1 MNRVFNFSA
10 GPSMLPLPVLKQV
23 QEDMLCYKDSG
34 QSVMEMSHRSPVYDK
49 IFNDTKSAIIDLL
62 GVPDSHEVLFIQG
75 GASGQ
80 FDMLA
85 ANLKQNGTAD
95 YVVTGEFSGKAAKAA
110 KKLINVNVVASS
122 EDKNFSYIP
131 NAGDIK
137 PSEGSDYLHICHN
150 NTIFGTRY
158 TDLPN
163 CGDVPLIAD
172 FSSSIMSEPLDVS
185 RFGLIYAGAQ
195 KNMAPAGFAMVIID
209 KNLLSRSADSLPIMQ
224 NYNTY
229 VKSNSMFNTPPT
241 FAIYVAG
248 LVANYI
254 KNDIG
259 GLENMA
265 KINAEKA
272 AVLYDFIDGS
282 ALFNNPVRP
291 DCRSV
296 MNVTFATGNADID
309 AKFCSES
316 AKAGFVNLKGHR
328 LVGGMRASIYNSMPS
343 EGVEKLVEFMREFE
357 KNV

>member
-49 IFNDTKSAIIDLL
+49 IFNDTKASIIDLL
-62 GVPDSHEVLFIQG
+62 GVPDSHDVLFIQG

-80 FDMLA
+80 FDMIA
-85 ANLKQNGTAD
+85 ANLKKNGTAD

-110 KKLINVNVVASS
+110 KKLIDVNVVASS

-131 NAGDIK
+131 NIGDIK
-137 PSEGSDYLHICHN
+137 TSEGSDYLHICHN

-163 CGDVPLIAD
+163 CGDVPLVAD
-172 FSSSIMSEPLDVS
+172 FSSSILSEPLDVS

-195 KNMAPAGFAMVIID
+195 KNMAPAGFAVVIID
-209 KNLLSRSADSLPIMQ
+209 KKLLERSADSLPIMQ

-229 VKSNSMFNTPPT
+229 VKSNSMYNTPPT
-241 FAIYVAG
+241 FSIYVAG
-248 LVANYI
+248 LVADYI
-254 KNDIG
+254 KNDVG
-259 GLENMA
+259 GLQNMA

-282 ALFNNPVRP
+282 ALFSNPVRP
-291 DCRSV
+291 DCRSM

-309 AKFCSES
+309 AKFCSEA
-316 AKAGFVNLKGHR
+316 AKSGFVNLKGHR

-343 EGVEKLVEFMREFE
+343 EGIERLVEFMKGFE